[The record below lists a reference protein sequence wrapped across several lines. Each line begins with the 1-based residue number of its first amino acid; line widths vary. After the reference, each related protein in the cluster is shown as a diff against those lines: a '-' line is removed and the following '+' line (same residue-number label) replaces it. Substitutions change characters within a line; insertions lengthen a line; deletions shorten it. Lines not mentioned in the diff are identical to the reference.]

1 MAYSDKY
8 PTCYD
13 LVPIKPEDL
22 TGKPKP
28 KAITKAEIKALKLA
42 SKIRLEAPKA
52 SIRLTAK
59 AARKLRR

>member
-13 LVPIKPEDL
+13 LAPIKPEDL
-22 TGKPKP
+22 TDKP
-28 KAITKAEIKALKLA
+28 KAITEAEIKALKLA
-42 SKIRLEAPKA
+42 SKLRLDAPKA

>member
-13 LVPIKPEDL
+13 LAPIKLEDL
-22 TGKPKP
+22 TDKP
-28 KAITKAEIKALKLA
+28 KAITEAEIKALKLA
-42 SKIRLEAPKA
+42 SKLRLDAPKA

-59 AARKLRR
+59 AARKIRR